1 MKILQYILPQKL
13 LAYLAKL
20 VSNCS
25 NFYLKNILIKKF
37 IKAYNINLNEAIIKK
52 PENFQTF
59 NDFFTRRLE
68 SNARKLSLNNLNI
81 LSPIDGFIQQSGSLS
96 SSKVYAKSY
105 NYDLETLLGISLLKK
120 LNLNNALE
128 YKNYVSFSEYFK
140 DGDFINLY
148 LSPKD
153 YHRVHMP
160 ISGELQDMMYIPG
173 KLYSVNPKYWGNQIN
188 KIFQKNERVVNIF
201 KTEEFGYVAI
211 ILVGAMI
218 VGGMETSWH
227 GTITPFH
234 NSKYKFFNVSYEKN
248 PIHLNQGDE
257 LGLFNLGSTVVM
269 LFGKDKVN
277 FNKFDDNSAVRL
289 FDLVGEKFK
298 YEVTDSKKLK

>member
-37 IKAYNINLNEAIIKK
+37 IEAFDINLNEAIIKK
-52 PENFQTF
+52 PEEFQTF

-68 SNARKLSLNNLNI
+68 PNARKLNLNNSKI

-96 SSKVYAKSY
+96 NSRVYAKNY
-105 NYDLETLLGISLLKK
+105 NYDLEALLGINLLKK
-120 LNLNNALE
+120 LKLENAPE
-128 YKNYVSFSEYFK
+128 YKSYVELAEYFK

-201 KTEEFGYVAI
+201 KTKEFGTVAI

-227 GTITPFH
+227 GTITPPH
-234 NSKYKFFNVSYEKN
+234 NSKYKFFNVSYKNN
-248 PIHLNQGDE
+248 PINLEQGAE

-269 LFGKDKVN
+269 LFAKDTVN
-277 FNKFDDNSAVRL
+277 FEEFENNSSIKL
-289 FDLVGEKFK
+289 FDFLGLK
-298 YEVTDSKKLK
+298 YKN